1 MINAENLKKINKE
14 LETIQVKGK
23 AYAMVNKRVMAF
35 RSLCPQGCISTE
47 IIRLDDGVVTM
58 RTTVKDEEGKVLG
71 TGIAQE
77 KESASY
83 INKTSYLENCETS
96 AVGRALGMCGIGID
110 ESMASAE
117 EVANA
122 ILNQN
127 QNQSTTKNKRS
138 KGGREYATDAE
149 RRTYMAACK
158 RLGADS
164 VQVLKKAGWQSGK
177 MTVEQYSKALVIL
190 EEIENAQKEESKD
203 EVNTAG

>member
-1 MINAENLKKINKE
+1 MINAEYLKKINKE

-47 IIRLDDGVVTM
+47 ILKMDDGVVTM
-58 RTTVKDEEGKVLG
+58 RTTVMDEEGRILG

-122 ILNQN
+122 ILNQGA
-127 QNQSTTKNKRS
+127 QKS
-138 KGGREYATDAE
+138 GREYATDAE

-177 MTVEQYSKALVIL
+177 MTVDQYSKALVIL
-190 EEIENAQKEESKD
+190 KEIENAQKEESKD

>member
-1 MINAENLKKINKE
+1 MINAENLKKINKD

-47 IIRLDDGVVTM
+47 ILKMDDGVVTM
-58 RTTVKDEEGKVLG
+58 RTTVMDEEGRVLG

-122 ILNQN
+122 ILNQSQKN
-127 QNQSTTKNKRS
+127 STP
-138 KGGREYATDAE
+138 KGAQKSGREYATDAE

>member
-1 MINAENLKKINKE
+1 MISAESLKKVNQE
-14 LETIQVKGK
+14 LETISVKGK

-35 RSLCPQGCISTE
+35 RNLCPQGCISTE

-58 RTTVKDEEGKVLG
+58 RTTVKDEEGRVLG

-122 ILNQN
+122 ILNQS
-127 QNQSTTKNKRS
+127 QKNS
-138 KGGREYATDAE
+138 MPKGAQKSGREYATDAE
-149 RRTYMAACK
+149 RRTYMTACK

-164 VQVLKKAGWQSGK
+164 VQVLAKAGWKSGK